1 MLLFDQ
7 DKVAALRAE
16 HALNPQPQSVTDPNF
31 TSGSPFFDAR
41 DVVQVKYEMLRRVH
55 HEGQTVSA
63 AAASFG
69 FSRPSFYEAQA
80 ALRAS
85 GLPGLVPQRRGPR
98 RAHKLS
104 TEVVAALEDARARDP
119 ALTTPQLV
127 ELARERFGLSVHR
140 RSIERALARAKTPWR
155 P

>member
-1 MLLFDQ
+1 MLPTDT
-7 DKVAALRAE
+7 DKVAALRVQ

-31 TSGSPFFDAR
+31 TASSPFFDAR
-41 DVVQVKYEMLRRVH
+41 DLVQVKYEMLRRVH
-55 HEGQTVSA
+55 HDGQTVSA
-63 AAASFG
+63 VAASFG

-85 GLPGLVPQRRGPR
+85 GLPGLLPQRRGPR

-104 TEVVAALEDARARDP
+104 TEVVAAVQAARERDP
-119 ALTTPQLV
+119 SLTTPQLV
-127 ELARERFGLSVHR
+127 ELVRERFGLSVHR